1 VSPPTL
7 PARRRSLVAPS
18 IATLIALAILVGL
31 GIWQLQ
37 RKAWKEGLIAH
48 IEARAYGE
56 PGEIAPESAWP
67 SWRAADDEFRRVR
80 VSGTFLHDL
89 EAPVHGLAEG
99 SGGRAAQGFYV
110 LTPLRRPDGSVVIVN
125 RGFVPTELRDPAA
138 RAAGQVAGEASV
150 TGLVRAPEGPRLFV
164 PDNDPVRNLWFTR
177 DAGAIASAKRLTRV
191 APFLIDADATPNPGG
206 WPKGGQTRLTIP
218 NDHLAYALTWFGL
231 ALTLVGVFAAW
242 LATSLSGRRPTAS
255 PRA

>member
-1 VSPPTL
+1 
-7 PARRRSLVAPS
+7 
-18 IATLIALAILVGL
+18 
-31 GIWQLQ
+31 
-37 RKAWKEGLIAH
+37 
-48 IEARAYGE
+48 
-56 PGEIAPESAWP
+56 
-67 SWRAADDEFRRVR
+67 VR
-80 VSGTFLHDL
+80 LSGTFLHDL

-125 RGFVPTELRDPAA
+125 RGFAPTELRDPAA

-177 DAGAIASAKRLTRV
+177 DVEAIASAKGLTHV
-191 APFLIDADATPNPGG
+191 APFLIDADATPKPGG

-231 ALTLVGVFAAW
+231 ALTLVGVFGAW
-242 LATSLSGRRPTAS
+242 ARARLRGTPEPLVGPMARP
-255 PRA
+255 